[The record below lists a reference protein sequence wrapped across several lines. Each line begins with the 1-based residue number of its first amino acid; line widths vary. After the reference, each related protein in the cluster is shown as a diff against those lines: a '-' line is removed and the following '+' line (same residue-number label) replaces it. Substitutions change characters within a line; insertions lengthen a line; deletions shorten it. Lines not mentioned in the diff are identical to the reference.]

1 MENEENN
8 EILCEIYIY
17 SEGICPDFQVVDLTT
32 GTTLEHKKVPQ
43 WFFTHTLEY
52 LNKHVRFIDAF
63 TPPRDHESHY
73 ELKYRDT
80 FGFVIVVFYMDDD
93 DDYDPIFNLIH
104 YGHY

>member
-8 EILCEIYIY
+8 EILLEIYIY
-17 SEGICPDFQVVDLTT
+17 SQGIVPDFQVVDLTT
-32 GTTLEHKKVPQ
+32 GETLKHRRFPLWVFK
-43 WFFTHTLEY
+43 HTLEY

-73 ELKYRDT
+73 ELKYYN
-80 FGFVIVVFYMDDD
+80 GISVFYMDDDDD